1 MQSSSPGRVGTLRT
15 LAAHADG
22 KPTPP
27 SVRRPGPPGRVTR
40 ANAEPPPDGTMGP
53 VTSETRSSVS
63 PYAVFDRDSW
73 RALAAGSR
81 LPLDEAELR
90 ELATF
95 GDRIDLDEVATVY
108 LPLAELLDL
117 HVAASRRLW
126 AAQSEF
132 LGNATAKVPFV
143 IAVAGSVAVGKSTT
157 SRLLQRLLA
166 AAPDSPRVDL
176 VTTDGFLLP
185 NAALDARGLLGRKG
199 FPESY
204 DRRALVRFLAD
215 VKSGREEVFAP
226 VYDHQSYDIVPGARQ
241 AVDRPD
247 ILVLEGLNVLQAG
260 GRGDGAAPDVFLSDF
275 FDFSVYVDAA
285 EADIQ
290 RWYIER
296 FLALRRTA
304 FQDSTAYFHRFAGL
318 SDEQARDTAVGIW
331 SAVNGPNLRDN
342 IAPTRSRAR
351 LVLQKSADHS
361 VRRVLLRKL

>member
-1 MQSSSPGRVGTLRT
+1 MV
-15 LAAHADG
+15 
-22 KPTPP
+22 
-27 SVRRPGPPGRVTR
+27 RVT
-40 ANAEPPPDGTMGP
+40 AGP
-53 VTSETRSSVS
+53 RSSIS
-63 PYAVFDRDSW
+63 PYAVFDRTSW
-73 RALAAGSR
+73 RALAAGST
-81 LPLDEAELR
+81 LPLDEEELR
-90 ELATF
+90 SLASL

-108 LPLAELLDL
+108 LPLARLLNL

-132 LGNATAKVPFV
+132 LGDTTAKVPFV

-157 SRLLQRLLA
+157 ARLLQTLLA
-166 AAPDSPRVDL
+166 ASPDAPRVDL

-185 NAALDARGLLGRKG
+185 NATLEARGLLGRKG

-215 VKSGREEVFAP
+215 VKSGREKVFAP
-226 VYDHQSYDIVPGARQ
+226 VYDHQSYDIVPDRQQ

-260 GRGDGAAPDVFLSDF
+260 RRLDGTAAEVFLSDF
-275 FDFSVYVDAA
+275 FDFSVYVDAS

-290 RWYIER
+290 RWYVER

-304 FQDSTAYFHRFAGL
+304 FQDTTAYFHRFAGL
-318 SDEQARDTAVGIW
+318 TDEQARETANGIW
-331 SAVNGPNLRDN
+331 VAVNGPNLRSN

>member
-1 MQSSSPGRVGTLRT
+1 
-15 LAAHADG
+15 
-22 KPTPP
+22 
-27 SVRRPGPPGRVTR
+27 
-40 ANAEPPPDGTMGP
+40 MGP
-53 VTSETRSSVS
+53 VTAGTRGSIS

-73 RALAAGSR
+73 RALAAGSS
-81 LPLDEAELR
+81 LPLDAAEL
-90 ELATF
+90 EDLASL

-108 LPLAELLDL
+108 LPLARLLSL
-117 HVAASRRLW
+117 HVTASRRLW
-126 AAQSEF
+126 AAQSDF
-132 LGNATAKVPFV
+132 LGDTTAKVPFV

-157 SRLLQRLLA
+157 ARLLQTLLA
-166 AAPDSPRVDL
+166 ATPGVPRVDL

-185 NAALDARGLLGRKG
+185 NAVLEERGLLGRKG

-204 DRRALVRFLAD
+204 DRRALLRFLAD

-226 VYDHQSYDIVPGARQ
+226 VYDHQSYDIVPGRVQ

-260 GRGDGAAPDVFLSDF
+260 RRTDGSAPEIFLSDF

-290 RWYIER
+290 RWYVER

-304 FQDSTAYFHRFAGL
+304 FQDTTAYFHRFADL
-318 SDEQARDTAVGIW
+318 TDDQARETALGIW

-351 LVLQKSADHS
+351 LVLQKAADHA

>member
-1 MQSSSPGRVGTLRT
+1 MV
-15 LAAHADG
+15 
-22 KPTPP
+22 
-27 SVRRPGPPGRVTR
+27 RVT
-40 ANAEPPPDGTMGP
+40 AG
-53 VTSETRSSVS
+53 TRSSYS

-73 RALAAGSR
+73 RALAAGSQ
-81 LPLDEAELR
+81 LPLDEEELR
-90 ELATF
+90 ALATF

-108 LPLAELLDL
+108 LPLARLLGL

-126 AAQSEF
+126 AAQSAF
-132 LGNATAKVPFV
+132 LGDSTAKVPFV

-157 SRLLQRLLA
+157 ARLLQTLLA
-166 AAPDSPRVDL
+166 ATPDAPRVDL

-185 NAALDARGLLGRKG
+185 NAVLESRGLLGRKG

-204 DRRALVRFLAD
+204 DRRALIRFLAD
-215 VKSGREEVFAP
+215 VKSGRAEVFAP
-226 VYDHQSYDIVPGARQ
+226 VYDHQSYDIVPDARQ

-260 GRGDGAAPDVFLSDF
+260 RRTDGTAPEVFLSDF
-275 FDFSVYVDAA
+275 FDFSVYVDAG

-290 RWYIER
+290 QWYVER

-304 FQDSTAYFHRFAGL
+304 FQDASAYFHRFADL
-318 SDEQARDTAVGIW
+318 TDDQARETALGIW
-331 SAVNGPNLRDN
+331 AAVNGPNLRSN

-351 LVLQKSADHS
+351 LVLQKAADHS

>member
-1 MQSSSPGRVGTLRT
+1 MV
-15 LAAHADG
+15 
-22 KPTPP
+22 
-27 SVRRPGPPGRVTR
+27 RVT
-40 ANAEPPPDGTMGP
+40 AG
-53 VTSETRSSVS
+53 TRSSIS
-63 PYAVFDRDSW
+63 PYAVFDRASW
-73 RALAAGSR
+73 RALAAGST
-81 LPLDEAELR
+81 LPLDEEELR
-90 ELATF
+90 SLATL

-108 LPLAELLDL
+108 LPLARLLNL

-132 LGNATAKVPFV
+132 LGDTTAKVPFV

-157 SRLLQRLLA
+157 ARLLQTLLA
-166 AAPDSPRVDL
+166 APPDAPRVDL

-185 NAALDARGLLGRKG
+185 NATLEARGLLGRKG

-215 VKSGREEVFAP
+215 VKSGREKVFAP
-226 VYDHQSYDIVPGARQ
+226 VYDHQSYDIVPEARQ

-260 GRGDGAAPDVFLSDF
+260 RRTDGTAPEVFLSDF

-290 RWYIER
+290 QWYVER

-304 FQDSTAYFHRFAGL
+304 FQDTTAFFHRFATL
-318 SDEQARDTAVGIW
+318 TDEQARETALGIW
-331 SAVNGPNLRDN
+331 SAVNGPNLRSN

-351 LVLQKSADHS
+351 LVLQKSVDHS
-361 VRRVLLRKL
+361 VRKVLLRKL

>member
-1 MQSSSPGRVGTLRT
+1 M
-15 LAAHADG
+15 
-22 KPTPP
+22 
-27 SVRRPGPPGRVTR
+27 TR
-40 ANAEPPPDGTMGP
+40 AHGADQQDGTMVG
-53 VTSETRSSVS
+53 VTAGTRGSIS
-63 PYAVFDRDSW
+63 PYAVFDRASW
-73 RALAAGSR
+73 RALAAGDR
-81 LPLDEAELR
+81 LPLDAADLEA
-90 ELATF
+90 LASL

-108 LPLAELLDL
+108 LPLARLLDL

-132 LGNATAKVPFV
+132 LGDSTAKVPFV

-157 SRLLQRLLA
+157 SRLLQTLLA
-166 AAPDSPRVDL
+166 AGPGSPRVDL

-185 NAALDARGLLGRKG
+185 NAVLEERGLLGRKG

-204 DRRALVRFLAD
+204 DRRALLRFLAD
-215 VKSGREEVFAP
+215 VKSGREEVVAP
-226 VYDHQSYDIVPGARQ
+226 VYDHQSYDIVPGQVQ

-247 ILVLEGLNVLQAG
+247 ILVVEGLNVLQAG
-260 GRGDGAAPDVFLSDF
+260 RRTDGAAPEVFLSDF

-290 RWYIER
+290 RWYVER
-296 FLALRRTA
+296 FQALRRTA
-304 FQDSTAYFHRFAGL
+304 FQDTSAYFHRFAALTDEEARETAL
-318 SDEQARDTAVGIW
+318 SIW

-351 LVLQKSADHS
+351 LVLQKASDHS

>member
-1 MQSSSPGRVGTLRT
+1 M
-15 LAAHADG
+15 
-22 KPTPP
+22 
-27 SVRRPGPPGRVTR
+27 GRVT
-40 ANAEPPPDGTMGP
+40 AGTRG
-53 VTSETRSSVS
+53 SIS

-73 RALAAGSR
+73 RALAAGSS
-81 LPLDEAELR
+81 LPLDAAEL
-90 ELATF
+90 EDLASL

-108 LPLAELLDL
+108 LPLARLLSL
-117 HVAASRRLW
+117 HVTASRRLW

-132 LGNATAKVPFV
+132 LGDTTAKVPFV

-157 SRLLQRLLA
+157 ARLLQTLLA
-166 AAPDSPRVDL
+166 ATPGVPRVDL

-185 NAALDARGLLGRKG
+185 NAVLEERGLLGRKG

-204 DRRALVRFLAD
+204 DRRALLRFLAD

-226 VYDHQSYDIVPGARQ
+226 VYDHQSYDIVPGRVQ

-260 GRGDGAAPDVFLSDF
+260 RRTDGSAPEIFLSDF

-285 EADIQ
+285 EPDIQ
-290 RWYIER
+290 RWYVER

-304 FQDSTAYFHRFAGL
+304 FQDTTAYFHRFAAL
-318 SDEQARDTAVGIW
+318 TDDQARETALGIW

>member
-1 MQSSSPGRVGTLRT
+1 MAR
-15 LAAHADG
+15 AA
-22 KPTPP
+22 TPP
-27 SVRRPGPPGRVTR
+27 ARATRPGDPR
-40 ANAEPPPDGTMGP
+40 AREGP
-53 VTSETRSSVS
+53 VERHDGVVTAGARTSFS
-63 PYAVFDRDSW
+63 PYAAFDRASW
-73 RALAAGSR
+73 RALAAGST

-90 ELATF
+90 SLATF

-108 LPLAELLDL
+108 LPLAHLLDL

-132 LGNATAKVPFV
+132 LGDMTAKVPFV

-157 SRLLQRLLA
+157 ARLLQTLLS
-166 AAPDSPRVDL
+166 AAPGSPRVDL

-185 NAALDARGLLGRKG
+185 NAVLEARGLVGRKG

-204 DRRALVRFLAD
+204 DRRALIRFLAD
-215 VKSGREEVFAP
+215 VKSGRAEVFAP

-260 GRGDGAAPDVFLSDF
+260 RRTDGTAPEVFLSDF

-285 EADIQ
+285 ETDIQ
-290 RWYIER
+290 RWYVER

-304 FQDSTAYFHRFAGL
+304 FRDTTAYFHRFATL
-318 SDEQARDTAVGIW
+318 TDDQARDTALDIW
-331 SAVNGPNLRDN
+331 SAVNGPNLRSN

-351 LVLQKSADHS
+351 LVLQKAADHS

>member
-1 MQSSSPGRVGTLRT
+1 MGSVTAGTR
-15 LAAHADG
+15 G
-22 KPTPP
+22 
-27 SVRRPGPPGRVTR
+27 SI
-40 ANAEPPPDGTMGP
+40 
-53 VTSETRSSVS
+53 S

-73 RALAAGSR
+73 RALAAGSS
-81 LPLDEAELR
+81 LPLDAAELDT
-90 ELATF
+90 LASL

-108 LPLAELLDL
+108 LPLARLLSL
-117 HVAASRRLW
+117 HVTASRRLW

-157 SRLLQRLLA
+157 ARLLQTLLA
-166 AAPDSPRVDL
+166 ATPGAPRVDL

-185 NAALDARGLLGRKG
+185 NAVLEERRLLGRKG

-204 DRRALVRFLAD
+204 DRRALLRFLAD

-226 VYDHQSYDIVPGARQ
+226 VYDHRSYDIVPGRVQ

-260 GRGDGAAPDVFLSDF
+260 RRTDGSAPEIFLSDF

-290 RWYIER
+290 RWYVER

-304 FQDSTAYFHRFAGL
+304 FQDSTAYFHRFAAL
-318 SDEQARDTAVGIW
+318 TDEQARETALDIW
-331 SAVNGPNLRDN
+331 SAVNGPNLRHN

>member
-1 MQSSSPGRVGTLRT
+1 M
-15 LAAHADG
+15 
-22 KPTPP
+22 
-27 SVRRPGPPGRVTR
+27 GRVT
-40 ANAEPPPDGTMGP
+40 AGTRG
-53 VTSETRSSVS
+53 SIS

-73 RALAAGSR
+73 RALAAGSV
-81 LPLDEAELR
+81 LPLDAAEL
-90 ELATF
+90 ETLASL

-108 LPLAELLDL
+108 LPLARLLSL
-117 HVAASRRLW
+117 HVTASRRLW

-157 SRLLQRLLA
+157 ARLLQTLLA
-166 AAPDSPRVDL
+166 ATPGVPRVDL

-185 NAALDARGLLGRKG
+185 NAVLQERGLLGRKG

-204 DRRALVRFLAD
+204 DRRALLRFLAD

-226 VYDHQSYDIVPGARQ
+226 VYDHQSYDIVPGRVQ

-260 GRGDGAAPDVFLSDF
+260 RRTDGSAPEIFLSDF

-290 RWYIER
+290 RWYVER
-296 FLALRRTA
+296 FQALRRTA
-304 FQDSTAYFHRFAGL
+304 FQDTTAYFHRFADL
-318 SDEQARDTAVGIW
+318 TDDQARETALGIW

>member
-1 MQSSSPGRVGTLRT
+1 MVRVTVGTR
-15 LAAHADG
+15 G
-22 KPTPP
+22 
-27 SVRRPGPPGRVTR
+27 SI
-40 ANAEPPPDGTMGP
+40 
-53 VTSETRSSVS
+53 S
-63 PYAVFDRDSW
+63 PYAVFDRASW
-73 RALAAGSR
+73 RALAAGSS

-90 ELATF
+90 ELASL
-95 GDRIDLDEVATVY
+95 GDRIDLDEVTTVY
-108 LPLAELLDL
+108 LPLAELLGL

-132 LGNATAKVPFV
+132 LGDSTAKVPFV

-157 SRLLQRLLA
+157 ARLLQTLLGA
-166 AAPDSPRVDL
+166 SPGSPRVDL

-185 NAALDARGLLGRKG
+185 NAALEARDLLGRKG

-204 DRRALVRFLAD
+204 DRRALARFLAD

-247 ILVLEGLNVLQAG
+247 ILVVEGLNVLQAG
-260 GRGDGAAPDVFLSDF
+260 RRADGTAPEVFLSDF

-290 RWYIER
+290 RWYVER

-304 FQDSTAYFHRFAGL
+304 FQDTAAYFHRFSGL
-318 SDEQARDTAVGIW
+318 TDDQAQATALGIW
-331 SAVNGPNLRDN
+331 EAVNGPNLRSN

-351 LVLQKSADHS
+351 LVLQKAADHS